1 MMKKKPAIKK
11 TAPKSANDWL
21 MEILSESNGM
31 GTPDEVPEGWLTIQ
45 EMSKMAGVA
54 KTTMFA
60 RVTHLLNKG
69 ILQRKKFR
77 IHVGRGCLAVWHFNK
92 A

>member
-1 MMKKKPAIKK
+1 MMKKKAVTKK
-11 TAPKSANDWL
+11 KPPKSANDWL
-21 MEILSESNGM
+21 LEILSESNGM
-31 GTPDEVPEGWLTIQ
+31 GTPDEVPDGWLTMQ
-45 EMSKMAGVA
+45 EMAKMAGVS

-60 RVTHLLNKG
+60 RVGNLLNKG

-77 IHVGRGCLAVWHFNK
+77 ILVGRGCLSVWHFNK